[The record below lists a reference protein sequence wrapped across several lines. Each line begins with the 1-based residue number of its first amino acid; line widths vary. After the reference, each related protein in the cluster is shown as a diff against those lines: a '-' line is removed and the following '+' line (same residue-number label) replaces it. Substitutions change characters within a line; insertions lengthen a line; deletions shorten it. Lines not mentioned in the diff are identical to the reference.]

1 MTGKPIKSLEM
12 NDLFPVIS
20 LAVNGDSKAMNMLLK
35 MTSGYISRRS
45 FSLTG
50 NTYDA
55 QDIAQEV
62 MLRIYTNLN
71 KLKNIDSFFAWQ
83 ERIIR
88 NAVFD
93 HYRKNKNHSNHSPIE
108 DSLDTI
114 DISSKAA
121 QQIDIEKSE
130 QALRLRNIIERLPL
144 REQTAFY
151 LREFEECSSEEI
163 ARLMNIKPASARSL
177 YIRAG
182 RKVAEMIRS
191 EMGVKNE

>member
-1 MTGKPIKSLEM
+1 MTGKPINSLEM

-20 LAVNGDSKAMNMLLK
+20 LAVNGDSKAMNTLLK

-88 NAVFD
+88 NVVFD

-163 ARLMNIKPASARSL
+163 ARLMNIKPASARGL